1 MPNRPWAAGICD
13 GPLGPLL
20 AVPATGKRSSTNGH
34 SACRHV
40 QEDAQI
46 GEDAADG
53 PRPGGGEIRYCL
65 IAVDPYAFAHAPEV
79 VCWLGDLGR
88 RQEWRTGEGLREGAG
103 HPGVRRPS
111 GCANAMKYAWAR
123 MRLLTSPPLPPG
135 FLPEL
140 SEDERAW
147 QQRGGW
153 RPAGCASRQA

>member
-53 PRPGGGEIRYCL
+53 PRPGGGETRYCL
-65 IAVDPYAFAHAPEV
+65 IAVDPYAFAHAPKSSAGWET
-79 VCWLGDLGR
+79 WGIGKSGGLLGG
-88 RQEWRTGEGLREGAG
+88 Q
-103 HPGVRRPS
+103 
-111 GCANAMKYAWAR
+111 
-123 MRLLTSPPLPPG
+123 
-135 FLPEL
+135 
-140 SEDERAW
+140 
-147 QQRGGW
+147 
-153 RPAGCASRQA
+153 